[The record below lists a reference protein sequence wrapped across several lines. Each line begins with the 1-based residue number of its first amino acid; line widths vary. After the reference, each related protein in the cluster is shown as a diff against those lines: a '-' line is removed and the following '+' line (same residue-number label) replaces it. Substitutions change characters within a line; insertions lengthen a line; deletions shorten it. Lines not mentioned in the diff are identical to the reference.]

1 MPERLTK
8 NTAAL
13 PLNEPIDNAAPIGEV
28 NGRTPSTLGLTPSS
42 VALALVVFAIIW
54 ISAISLTSLSPP
66 VDNMEQLTWVRSL
79 EWGYYKHP
87 PLPTWL
93 IWLPVKAFGISAW
106 ASYLMGGVMTLGA
119 MAIMW
124 RLLVTLRGSAF
135 ADLALLSAL
144 CITYYNGRL
153 YYYNHNVVLLFMS
166 AASAALL
173 WQAYSTR
180 HLRWWIALGMAIGL
194 GALTKYQI
202 AVTILSGLVFLC
214 SQRAWRDPA
223 HRLGLLCAGLTGLLI
238 FVPHIAWLNDHD
250 FGPISYAVDSSL
262 GANLGAV
269 TRIKQTWVWLTNQL
283 LTRAAPAFVLLAVA
297 AWQLRTLGPANGTH
311 LEVKDV
317 SPRDPARALIFA
329 WGALPLCLVSFVS
342 LFFGADLKGHWGT
355 PFLIFVVP
363 AAMEL
368 APRGFWDRCHWRK
381 VLWAFLVIQGLLQIW
396 NYRTSLKAPA
406 PFSTHHWRNF
416 DSGAYEKSVGEP
428 ARAELGGPIRVVI
441 GGYQEAVTLAYQ
453 LAEKPLVLIDGRM
466 DRSPWVS
473 SGMIERC
480 GAVEV
485 GATNALEGA
494 KTLGPMLPGLSWRVR
509 MPEPSAAP
517 CELK

>member
-1 MPERLTK
+1 MNELIASEAKTCEVKGLASVP
-8 NTAAL
+8 AA
-13 PLNEPIDNAAPIGEV
+13 
-28 NGRTPSTLGLTPSS
+28 LTPSS

-54 ISAISLTSLSPP
+54 ISTISFTSLSPP

-93 IWLPVKAFGISAW
+93 IWLPVKAFGLSVW
-106 ASYLMGGVMTLGA
+106 TSYLTGAVMTLGA
-119 MAIMW
+119 MTIMW

-153 YYYNHNVVLLFMS
+153 YYYNHNVVLLFIS
-166 AASAALL
+166 VASAALL
-173 WQAYSTR
+173 WRAYSTR
-180 HLRWWIALGMAIGL
+180 HLRWWIALGMGIGL
-194 GALTKYQI
+194 GALAKYQI
-202 AVTILSGLVFLC
+202 AVTVLSGLVFLC
-214 SQRAWRDPA
+214 SRRAWRDPA

-238 FVPHIAWLNDHD
+238 FVPHIAWLNNHD
-250 FGPISYAVDSSL
+250 FGPIGYAVDSSL

-297 AWQLRTLGPANGTH
+297 AWHLRKLGPANGAH

-329 WGALPLCLVSFVS
+329 WGAVPLCLMSFIS
-342 LFFGADLKGHWGT
+342 LFFGANLKGHWGT

-363 AAMEL
+363 AVMEM
-368 APRGFWDRCHWRK
+368 APRGFWDRCHWRN
-381 VLWAFLVIQGLLQIW
+381 VLWAFLVIQAVLLIAD
-396 NYRTSLKAPA
+396 YRTSLDAPA

-416 DSGAYEKSVGEP
+416 DSVAYAKSVGGP
-428 ARAELGGPIRVVI
+428 ARAELGGPVRVVI
-441 GGYQEAVTLAYQ
+441 GGYLEAVTLAYQ
-453 LAEKPLVLIDGRM
+453 LPEKPLVLIDGRM
-466 DRSPWVS
+466 DRSPWIRP
-473 SGMIERC
+473 GMIERC
-480 GAVEV
+480 GAVEL
-485 GATNALEGA
+485 GATDALEGA
-494 KTLGPMLPGLSWRVR
+494 KPLGPMLPGLAWRVLR
-509 MPEPSAAP
+509 PKTGAAP